1 MHTAPVHVGVLA
13 ADERSAER
21 RSARSVAERVAASV
35 ESVSLSAVAAGDV
48 DLDPFDALWW
58 HRDAPFD
65 DCDAPVADAGPAIRT
80 YLESGGGLLLSARAL
95 PAVVPLGID
104 SVAPDATGATHSD
117 DVAGYRV
124 REIHRDHPLF
134 EGFGDPDTG
143 GPPRLPLV
151 GPGGEAAYARYDD
164 LLPADGDV
172 LACATHGGHDIHP
185 EKAVI
190 EWRVGPDADGGD
202 ATTGG
207 GDDASSG
214 DDGGAEGGAVLG
226 LGGTLRFDGPDDG
239 HGYERERLL
248 RNAFATLGRGTL
260 PAFTGRPSTAEGFAA
275 LRERL
280 ADDHH
285 RPAYHLSSPANWL
298 NDPNGLIKHDGEYHV
313 FYQYNPGG
321 PFHNAIHWGHAV
333 SDDLV
338 HWEDRPVALAP
349 DPDGPDRD
357 GCWSGCTVIDT
368 DGTPTLL
375 YTGGRG
381 RDQLPCLATTD
392 DPGLDSWAKHAGNP
406 VIESAPEGLD
416 VYETADWAAEFRD
429 HNVWR
434 ENGVWYHLI
443 GSGVTGVG
451 EGAGSDGGG
460 GLTGDDD
467 PHEGDGAAL
476 LYRGTSLDEWEY
488 VGVFHAGEGP
498 RSAPVWE
505 CPELLTFED
514 ARLLHVSDDDR
525 VAYYLGETDLGSEGE
540 RSEPSERTGSGAT
553 REQSAPAGSDAAAPE
568 FAVREAGLLDHGD
581 FYAPQS
587 LWDEEHDRYLTW
599 GWLPETRD
607 GSAQWDAGW
616 SGTMSLP
623 RVIDTD
629 DDGRLR
635 QRPAPEVTA
644 AREDHALSTTLA
656 LDAEER
662 VLDVRGAALELDC
675 TLRLGDAE
683 AVGLSVLESPAAT
696 ERTVIRYDGETVT
709 VDREDAGGDERV
721 NRAPRGMPVDDGD
734 DGADAGG
741 VADAAD
747 SDAGEAGSD
756 ELSLRAFV
764 DGSTVELFANE
775 RRCLTT
781 RVYPTRV
788 DADRVSAFAVDGD
801 AKVEIDAWTMAGTWP
816 TSTGR

>member
-35 ESVSLSAVAAGDV
+35 ESVSLSAVAAGGV
-48 DLDPFDALWW
+48 DLDAFDALWW

-65 DCDAPVADAGPAIRT
+65 DCEAPVADAGPAIRA
-80 YLESGGGLLLSARAL
+80 YLESGGGLILSARAL
-95 PAVVPLGID
+95 PAVVPLRVD

-117 DVAGYRV
+117 DVAGYRA

-134 EGFGDPDTG
+134 EGFDDPDAA
-143 GPPRLPLV
+143 GPPRVPLV

-164 LLPADGDV
+164 LLPATGDV

-185 EKAVI
+185 ETAAV
-190 EWRVGPDADGGD
+190 EWRVGD
-202 ATTGG
+202 
-207 GDDASSG
+207 
-214 DDGGAEGGAVLG
+214 GAVLG

-239 HGYERERLL
+239 HGRDRERLL
-248 RNAFATLGRGTL
+248 QNAVATLGREAL
-260 PAFTGRPSTAEGFAA
+260 PAFTGRPSTPEGFAA

-285 RPAYHLSSPANWL
+285 RPAYHLSAPANWL
-298 NDPNGLIKHDGEYHV
+298 NDPNGLIEYDGEYHV
-313 FYQYNPGG
+313 FYQYSPAG

-357 GCWSGCTVIDT
+357 GCWSGCTVIDD
-368 DGTPTLL
+368 DGTPSLL

-392 DPGLDSWAKHAGNP
+392 DPGLDSWDKHPGSP

-443 GSGVTGVG
+443 GSGVTGG
-451 EGAGSDGGG
+451 RESADADASAR
-460 GLTGDDD
+460 DDA
-467 PHEGDGAAL
+467 HEGDGAAL
-476 LYRGTSLDEWEY
+476 LYRGDSLEEWEY
-488 VGVFHAGEGP
+488 IGVFHAGEGP
-498 RSAPVWE
+498 RGAPVWE
-505 CPELLTFED
+505 CPELLTVD
-514 ARLLHVSDDDR
+514 DGRLLHVSDDDR
-525 VAYYLGETDLGSEGE
+525 VAYYLGDADLGD
-540 RSEPSERTGSGAT
+540 PD
-553 REQSAPAGSDAAAPE
+553 APAGSDDAAPD
-568 FAVREAGLLDHGD
+568 FGVREAGLLDHGD

-587 LWDEEHDRYLTW
+587 LWDEAHDRYLTW

-607 GSAQWDAGW
+607 GSAQWGAGW
-616 SGTMSLP
+616 SGTMSVP

-629 DDGRLR
+629 GEGRLR
-635 QRPAPEVTA
+635 QRPAPELA
-644 AREDHALSTTLA
+644 EAREGEALSTALA
-656 LDAEER
+656 LDGEER
-662 VLDVRGAALELDC
+662 LLDARGAALELDC

-709 VDREDAGGDERV
+709 VDRSESGGDERV
-721 NRAPRGMPVDDGD
+721 NRAPHRMPVGDLPGGD
-734 DGADAGG
+734 DDAD
-741 VADAAD
+741 
-747 SDAGEAGSD
+747 
-756 ELSLRAFV
+756 LSLRVFV
-764 DGSTVELFANE
+764 DGSTLELFANE

-781 RVYPTRV
+781 RVYPTRS
-788 DADRVSAFAVDGD
+788 DADRVSAFAVGGC
-801 AKVEIDAWTMAGTWP
+801 AEVTVDAWTMVGTWP

>member
-1 MHTAPVHVGVLA
+1 MDTVPVHVGVLA
-13 ADERSAER
+13 TDERSAER
-21 RSARSVAERVAASV
+21 GSAHSVAEGIAASV
-35 ESVSLSAVAAGDV
+35 ESVSIAAVAAGAV
-48 DLDPFDALWW
+48 DLDGFDALWW

-65 DCDAPVADAGPAIRT
+65 DCDAPVADAGPAIRA
-80 YLESGGGLLLSARAL
+80 YLESGGGLLLGARAL

-134 EGFGDPDTG
+134 EGFGDPDAD
-143 GPPRLPLV
+143 GPPRIPVV
-151 GPGGEAAYARYDD
+151 GPGGEATYARYDD
-164 LLPADGDV
+164 LLPANGDV

-190 EWRVGPDADGGD
+190 EWRVGDDGGFGG
-202 ATTGG
+202 AG
-207 GDDASSG
+207 GDVGRASPG
-214 DDGGAEGGAVLG
+214 DGAEGGTVLG

-248 RNAFATLGRGTL
+248 RNALATLGRGTL
-260 PAFTGRPSTAEGFAA
+260 PAFTGRPSTPEGFAA

-285 RPAYHLSSPANWL
+285 RPAYHLSPPANWL
-298 NDPNGLIKHDGEYHV
+298 NDPNGLIEYDGEYHV

-381 RDQLPCLATTD
+381 RDQLPCLATAD
-392 DPGLDSWAKHAGNP
+392 DPGLDSWERHAGNP

-416 VYETADWAAEFRD
+416 VYETANWAAEFRD

-434 ENGVWYHLI
+434 ERGLWYHLI
-443 GSGVTGVG
+443 GSGVAADIATDADARDPDPAA
-451 EGAGSDGGG
+451 ES
-460 GLTGDDD
+460 GDT
-467 PHEGDGAAL
+467 HGGDGAAL
-476 LYRGTSLDEWEY
+476 LYRGETLDEWEY

-498 RSAPVWE
+498 RGAPVWE
-505 CPELLTFED
+505 CPEVLTFED

-525 VAYYLGETDLGSEGE
+525 VAYYLGETDLGD
-540 RSEPSERTGSGAT
+540 PA
-553 REQSAPAGSDAAAPE
+553 APAGSDAAAPD
-568 FAVREAGLLDHGD
+568 FDVCEAGLLDHGD

-587 LWDEEHDRYLTW
+587 LWDEAGDRYLTW

-607 GSAQWDAGW
+607 ASAQWNAGW

-629 DDGRLR
+629 EEGRLR
-635 QRPAPEVTA
+635 QRPASELTA
-644 AREDHALSTTLA
+644 LREEHVLSETVA
-656 LDAEER
+656 LDSEEQ
-662 VLDVRGAALELDC
+662 LFDARGGALEFDC
-675 TLRLGDAE
+675 TLRLGDAD
-683 AVGLSVLESPAAT
+683 AVGLSVLESPAAS

-709 VDREDAGGDERV
+709 VDRADSGGDERV
-721 NRAPRGMPVDDGD
+721 NRAPREMPVGDVESAGTGDGD
-734 DGADAGG
+734 AD
-741 VADAAD
+741 DAV
-747 SDAGEAGSD
+747 
-756 ELSLRAFV
+756 SLRAFV
-764 DGSTVELFANE
+764 DGSTLELFANE

-781 RVYPTRV
+781 RVYPTRA
-788 DADRVSAFAVDGD
+788 DADRVSAFAVGGD
-801 AKVEIDAWTMAGTWP
+801 AEIAVDAWTMAGTWP

>member
-13 ADERSAER
+13 ADEHSAER

-35 ESVSLSAVAAGDV
+35 ESVSLSAVAGGEV
-48 DLDPFDALWW
+48 DLDAFDALWW

-65 DCDAPVADAGPAIRT
+65 DCDAPVADAGPAVRS

-95 PAVVPLGID
+95 PAVVPLRID
-104 SVAPDATGATHSD
+104 SIAPDATGATHSD

-134 EGFGDPDTG
+134 EGFGDPDAG
-143 GPPRLPLV
+143 GPPRIPVV

-164 LLPADGDV
+164 LLPANGDV

-185 EKAVI
+185 EKAVV
-190 EWRVGPDADGGD
+190 EWRVGGAV
-202 ATTGG
+202 GG
-207 GDDASSG
+207 GDIERDA
-214 DDGGAEGGAVLG
+214 AECGAVIG

-280 ADDHH
+280 ADDRH
-285 RPAYHLSSPANWL
+285 RPAYHLSPPANWL

-313 FYQYNPGG
+313 CYQYNPGG

-381 RDQLPCLATTD
+381 RDQLPCLATAD
-392 DPGLDSWAKHAGNP
+392 DPGLDSWEKHAGNP
-406 VIESAPEGLD
+406 VIESAPEGEN
-416 VYETADWAAEFRD
+416 VYGTADWAAEFRD

-443 GSGVTGVG
+443 GSGVAGGHESTGATAAAAGGADGVG
-451 EGAGSDGGG
+451 DTGADSEKDPPAGN
-460 GLTGDDD
+460 DDA
-467 PHEGDGAAL
+467 HEGDGAAL
-476 LYRGTSLDEWEY
+476 LYRGDTLDEWEY

-498 RSAPVWE
+498 RGAPVWE
-505 CPELLTFED
+505 CPELLTFDD

-525 VAYYLGETDLGSEGE
+525 VAYYLGDADLGG
-540 RSEPSERTGSGAT
+540 PD
-553 REQSAPAGSDAAAPE
+553 APAGSDDPAPE
-568 FAVREAGLLDHGD
+568 FDVREAGLLDHGD

-616 SGTMSLP
+616 SGTMSVP
-623 RVIDTD
+623 RVIDTGE
-629 DDGRLR
+629 DGLLR
-635 QRPAPEVTA
+635 QRPAPELTA
-644 AREDHALSTTLA
+644 AREDHALSETLT
-656 LDAEER
+656 LDGEER
-662 VLDVRGAALELDC
+662 LLDVRGAALELDC

-696 ERTVIRYDGETVT
+696 ERTVVRYDGETVT
-709 VDREDAGGDERV
+709 VDRGDSGGDERV
-721 NRAPRGMPVDDGD
+721 NRAPRGMPVGD
-734 DGADAGG
+734 LLAGGDADGASPTAEDDA
-741 VADAAD
+741 
-747 SDAGEAGSD
+747 
-756 ELSLRAFV
+756 ELSLRVFV
-764 DGSTVELFANE
+764 DGSTLELFANE

-781 RVYPTRV
+781 RVYPTRA
-788 DADRVSAFAVDGD
+788 DADRVSAFAVDGS
-801 AKVEIDAWTMAGTWP
+801 AAVEIDAWTMAGTWP

>member
-35 ESVSLSAVAAGDV
+35 ESVSLAAVATGESDLEAFDV
-48 DLDPFDALWW
+48 LWW
-58 HRDAPFD
+58 HRDTPFEN
-65 DCDAPVADAGPAIRT
+65 CDAPVADAGPAIRA
-80 YLESGGGLLLSARAL
+80 YLESGGGLVLSARAL

-134 EGFGDPDTG
+134 EGFGEPDAV
-143 GPPRLPLV
+143 GPPRVPLV

-164 LLPADGDV
+164 LLPATGDV
-172 LACATHGGHDIHP
+172 LACATHGGHDIPP
-185 EKAVI
+185 EKSVV
-190 EWRVGPDADGGD
+190 EWRVGDG
-202 ATTGG
+202 A
-207 GDDASSG
+207 AI
-214 DDGGAEGGAVLG
+214 G

-239 HGYERERLL
+239 HGHDRERLL
-248 RNAFATLGRGTL
+248 RNALATLGRGTL
-260 PAFTGRPSTAEGFAA
+260 PAFTGRPSTPDGFAA

-280 ADDHH
+280 TADRH
-285 RPAYHLSSPANWL
+285 RPAYHLSPPANWL
-298 NDPNGLIKHDGEYHV
+298 NDPNGLIEHEGRYHV

-321 PFHNAIHWGHAV
+321 PFHDAIHWGHAV
-333 SDDLV
+333 SDDLL

-392 DPGLDSWAKHAGNP
+392 DPGLDSWEKHAGNP

-443 GSGVTGVG
+443 GSGVTGDG
-451 EGAGSDGGG
+451 DSGDGAGSADGGAIAE
-460 GLTGDDD
+460 DDD

-498 RSAPVWE
+498 RGAPVWE
-505 CPELLTFED
+505 CPELLTFDD

-525 VAYYLGETDLGSEGE
+525 VAYYLGETDLGA
-540 RSEPSERTGSGAT
+540 PD
-553 REQSAPAGSDAAAPE
+553 APAGSDAATPD

-607 GSAQWDAGW
+607 ASAQWDAGW

-623 RVIDTD
+623 RVIDTGE
-629 DDGRLR
+629 DGRLR

-644 AREDHALSTTLA
+644 AREDHALSATLA

-662 VLDVRGAALELDC
+662 VLDVRGGALELDC
-675 TLRLGDAE
+675 TLRLGDAD
-683 AVGLSVLESPAAT
+683 AVGLSVLESPAAS

-721 NRAPRGMPVDDGD
+721 NRAPRGMPVGDGD
-734 DGADAGG
+734 DDADAGG
-741 VADAAD
+741 VVDAAG
-747 SDAGEAGSD
+747 SDAAGEAGSH
-756 ELSLRAFV
+756 ELSLQVFV
-764 DGSTVELFANE
+764 DGSTLELFANE

-781 RVYPTRV
+781 RVYPTRA
-788 DADRVSAFAVDGD
+788 DADRVSAFAVDGN
-801 AKVEIDAWTMAGTWP
+801 AAVEIDAWTMAGTWP

>member
-35 ESVSLSAVAAGDV
+35 ESVSLSAVAAGEV
-48 DLDPFDALWW
+48 DLDVFDALWW
-58 HRDAPFD
+58 HHDAPFD
-65 DCDAPVADAGPAIRT
+65 DCDAPVADAGPAIRA
-80 YLESGGGLLLSARAL
+80 YLDAGGGLLLSARAL

-134 EGFGDPDTG
+134 EGFGDPDAG
-143 GPPRLPLV
+143 GPPRIPLV
-151 GPGGEAAYARYDD
+151 GPGGGAAYARYDD
-164 LLPADGDV
+164 LLPANGDV

-185 EKAVI
+185 EKAVV
-190 EWRVGPDADGGD
+190 EWRVGRDADGGD
-202 ATTGG
+202 ATAGG

-214 DDGGAEGGAVLG
+214 DDGDTEGRSGAVLG

-239 HGYERERLL
+239 RGYERERLL

-260 PAFTGRPSTAEGFAA
+260 PTFTGRPSTPEGFAA

-285 RPAYHLSSPANWL
+285 RPAYHLSPPANWL
-298 NDPNGLIKHDGEYHV
+298 NDPNGLIKRGGKYHV

-338 HWEDRPVALAP
+338 HWEDRPTALTP

-392 DPGLDSWAKHAGNP
+392 DLGLDSWEKHAGNP
-406 VIESAPEGLD
+406 VIESAPEVLD

-434 ENGVWYHLI
+434 ENDVWYHLI
-443 GSGVTGVG
+443 GSGVTAIDGPADRGDDG
-451 EGAGSDGGG
+451 EGAVDGAGDTDNTGEDGEEGATAGS
-460 GLTGDDD
+460 DD

-476 LYRGTSLDEWEY
+476 LYRGETLDEWEY

-498 RSAPVWE
+498 RGAPVWE

-525 VAYYLGETDLGSEGE
+525 VAYYLGDADLGSEGE
-540 RSEPSERTGSGAT
+540 RS
-553 REQSAPAGSDAAAPE
+553 EQSAPAGSDAAAPE
-568 FAVREAGLLDHGD
+568 FDVREAGLLDHGD

-587 LWDEEHDRYLTW
+587 LWDDEHDRYLTW

-629 DDGRLR
+629 EDGRLR
-635 QRPAPEVTA
+635 QRPATELTG
-644 AREDHALSTTLA
+644 AREERALSETLA
-656 LDAEER
+656 LDGEER
-662 VLDVRGAALELDC
+662 LLDVRGAALELDC
-675 TLRLGDAE
+675 RLRLGDAE
-683 AVGLSVLESPAAT
+683 TVGLSVLESPAAT
-696 ERTVIRYDGETVT
+696 ERTAIRYDGETVT
-709 VDREDAGGDERV
+709 VDRGDSGGDERV
-721 NRAPRGMPVDDGD
+721 NRAPRGMPVGDGD
-734 DGADAGG
+734 DAAEAADA
-741 VADAAD
+741 D
-747 SDAGEAGSD
+747 GEV
-756 ELSLRAFV
+756 SLRVFV
-764 DGSTVELFANE
+764 DGSTLELFANE

-781 RVYPTRV
+781 RVYPTRA
-788 DADRVSAFAVDGD
+788 DADRVSAFAVGGD
-801 AKVEIDAWTMAGTWP
+801 AEIEIDAWTMAGTWP

>member
-13 ADERSAER
+13 ADEHSAER

-35 ESVSLSAVAAGDV
+35 ESVSLSAVADGEV
-48 DLDPFDALWW
+48 DLDAFDALWW

-65 DCDAPVADAGPAIRT
+65 DCDAPVADAGPAIRA
-80 YLESGGGLLLSARAL
+80 YLDAGGGLVLSARAL

-134 EGFGDPDTG
+134 EGFGDPDAG
-143 GPPRLPLV
+143 GPPRIPVV

-164 LLPADGDV
+164 LLPANGDV

-190 EWRVGPDADGGD
+190 EWRVGGDADGGD
-202 ATTGG
+202 
-207 GDDASSG
+207 GDRP
-214 DDGGAEGGAVLG
+214 GAADGAVLG
-226 LGGTLRFDGPDDG
+226 LGGTLRFDGPNDG

-260 PAFTGRPSTAEGFAA
+260 PEFTGRPSTPAGFAA
-275 LRERL
+275 VRDRL

-285 RPAYHLSSPANWL
+285 RPAYHLSPPANWL
-298 NDPNGLIKHDGEYHV
+298 NDPNGLIEYEGEYHV

-392 DPGLDSWAKHAGNP
+392 DPRLDSWEKHPGNP
-406 VIESAPEGLD
+406 VIESAPEGLN

-434 ENGVWYHLI
+434 EHGVWYHLI
-443 GSGVTGVG
+443 GTGIAGDAEPADRRAAHDGG
-451 EGAGSDGGG
+451 EGETAVDRSNDADAGELEAPVGDGG
-460 GLTGDDD
+460 DDA
-467 PHEGDGAAL
+467 HEGDGAAL
-476 LYRGTSLDEWEY
+476 LYRGDTLDEWEF
-488 VGVFHAGEGP
+488 VGVLHAGEGP
-498 RSAPVWE
+498 RGAPVWE

-525 VAYYLGETDLGSEGE
+525 VAYYLGEADLGDPE
-540 RSEPSERTGSGAT
+540 
-553 REQSAPAGSDAAAPE
+553 APAGSDAAVPA
-568 FAVREAGLLDHGD
+568 FDVREAGLLDHGD

-616 SGTMSLP
+616 SGAMSLP

-629 DDGRLR
+629 CDGRLR
-635 QRPAPEVTA
+635 QRPAPELTA
-644 AREDHALSTTLA
+644 AREDHALSATLA

-662 VLDVRGAALELDC
+662 VLGVRGAALELGC

-683 AVGLSVLESPAAT
+683 AVGLSVLESPAAG

-709 VDREDAGGDERV
+709 VDRGDSGGDERI
-721 NRAPRGMPVDDGD
+721 NRAPRGMPVDGGD
-734 DGADAGG
+734 DAERS
-741 VADAAD
+741 V
-747 SDAGEAGSD
+747 
-756 ELSLRAFV
+756 SLRVFV
-764 DGSTVELFANE
+764 DGSTLELFANE

-781 RVYPTRV
+781 RVYPTRA
-788 DADRVSAFAVDGD
+788 DADRVSAFAVGGD
-801 AKVEIDAWTMAGTWP
+801 AEVEMDAWTMAGTWP